1 MKFKLTLNGHHIL
14 VDAKQLEIIVDTLSL
29 AEHLTEIHVGNN
41 QGTQGYNNAYMPAI
55 KPVTGHE
62 LFTVAPVS
70 QDFIDTIKLAARLE
84 DETQKIV
91 LKNRNL

>member
-1 MKFKLTLNGHHIL
+1 VKFKLTINGNHIL
-14 VDAKQLEIIVDTLSL
+14 LDAKQLETIVDTLSF

-41 QGTQGYNNAYMPAI
+41 QGTQGYQNAYTPAI
-55 KPVTGHE
+55 KPIVGHE

-84 DETQKIV
+84 DETKKIV
-91 LKNRNL
+91 LNRNS

>member
-1 MKFKLTLNGHHIL
+1 MTVNGHSIL
-14 VDAKQLEIIVDTLSL
+14 LDTRQLEVVMDTLSFG
-29 AEHLTEIHVGNN
+29 EHLTEIHVGNH

-55 KPVTGHE
+55 KPIIAHE

>member
-1 MKFKLTLNGHHIL
+1 MKFRLTVNGHHIL
-14 VDAKQLEIIVDTLSL
+14 LDAQQLETVVDTLSM

-55 KPVTGHE
+55 KPIVGHE
-62 LFTVAPVS
+62 LFIVAPVS
-70 QDFIDTIKLAARLE
+70 QDFIDTIKLAAKLE

-91 LKNRNL
+91 RNKNL

>member
-1 MKFKLTLNGHHIL
+1 LKFKLTVNGHNIL
-14 VDAKQLEIIVDTLSL
+14 VDARQLEIIVDTLSY

-41 QGTQGYNNAYMPAI
+41 QGTQGYQNAYTPAI
-55 KPVTGHE
+55 KPIIGHE

-84 DETQKIV
+84 DETKKIA
-91 LKNRNL
+91 LNRNS